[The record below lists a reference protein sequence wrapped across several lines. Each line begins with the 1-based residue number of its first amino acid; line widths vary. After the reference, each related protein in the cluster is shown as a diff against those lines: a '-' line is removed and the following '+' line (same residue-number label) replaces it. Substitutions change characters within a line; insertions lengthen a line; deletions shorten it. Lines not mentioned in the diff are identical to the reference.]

1 MRPTSDRAEEPGES
15 RGGAPSLDAP
25 VFDALCAH
33 YAPGLVSGGDV
44 RWLAHAWST
53 LAVVGEVPVEIPLN
67 GIEGADARIRL
78 AALALFGAAYDG
90 TDEEPEPPAILEG
103 PHALAA
109 EDMAAWMAAHGL
121 MTVAQLQAEAERV
134 DPDAPSADAL
144 SAGAPAPDGRAQEP
158 SDTDSARDGR
168 ATEPAL
174 CTEDVE
180 FAIDAVAGEVIG
192 AYSRLRPHVVA
203 LFAELWAQSYP
214 ASDPEDADDSRNG
227 GTFVFPHSTYPLPD
241 SETLMILN
249 DNGSDT
255 EKRAAMLRLFA
266 QMQSLRS

>member
-1 MRPTSDRAEEPGES
+1 MRWTSDPAEGQGES
-15 RGGAPSLDAP
+15 SGPAPPDGAP

-33 YAPGLVSGGDV
+33 YAQGLASGGDV

-53 LAVVGEVPVEIPLN
+53 LAVVGEVPVEIPSN
-67 GIEGADARIRL
+67 GIEAADARIRL
-78 AALALFGAAYDG
+78 AALALFGATHDG
-90 TDEEPEPPAILEG
+90 TDEEPEPPAVLEG
-103 PHALAA
+103 PHVLAPV
-109 EDMAAWMAAHGL
+109 DMAAWMAAHDL

-134 DPDAPSADAL
+134 DPDAPAAGGAAREQSDASLAGDAPVAD
-144 SAGAPAPDGRAQEP
+144 PV
-158 SDTDSARDGR
+158 
-168 ATEPAL
+168 L

-214 ASDPEDADDSRNG
+214 ASDPEDVDDSRNG

-241 SETLMILN
+241 NETLMILN

>member
-1 MRPTSDRAEEPGES
+1 MRRTSDPAEGPGES
-15 RGGAPSLDAP
+15 TGAAP
-25 VFDALCAH
+25 PEGASVFDALCAH
-33 YAPGLVSGGDV
+33 YAQGLASGGDV

-53 LAVVGEVPVEIPLN
+53 LAVVGDVPVEIPS
-67 GIEGADARIRL
+67 GGVEGADARIRL
-78 AALALFGAAYDG
+78 AALALFGATYDG

-109 EDMAAWMAAHGL
+109 ADMAAWMTAHDL

-134 DPDAPSADAL
+134 DPDGPTADV
-144 SAGAPAPDGRAQEP
+144 PAA
-158 SDTDSARDGR
+158 DSAARDQADTYPAR
-168 ATEPAL
+168 DAPVTDPAL

-241 SETLMILN
+241 NETLMILN

>member
-1 MRPTSDRAEEPGES
+1 MRPTSDPAEEPGEC
-15 RGGAPSLDAP
+15 RGAAPPDGAP

-33 YAPGLVSGGDV
+33 YAQGLASGGDV

-53 LAVVGEVPVEIPLN
+53 LAVVGEVPVEIPSN

-78 AALALFGAAYDG
+78 AALALFGATYDG
-90 TDEEPEPPAILEG
+90 ADEEPEPPAILEG

-109 EDMAAWMAAHGL
+109 ADMAAWMAAHDL

-134 DPDAPSADAL
+134 DPDAPTANAPT
-144 SAGAPAPDGRAQEP
+144 AGGAAGEQ
-158 SDTDSARDGR
+158 SDTSPVRD
-168 ATEPAL
+168 APVTEPPL

-180 FAIDAVAGEVIG
+180 FAIDAIAGEVIG
-192 AYSRLRPHVVA
+192 AYSRLRPQVVA

-241 SETLMILN
+241 NETLMILN